1 LQFRPLNKKVTI
13 SPLNFTKRG
22 KAAEKMPPVSKQGD
36 KIASFC
42 KDKRP
47 KYIISLIRG
56 AKEHISLK
64 LEGQQ
69 SIFP

>member
-1 LQFRPLNKKVTI
+1 LHFWPLNKKVTI

-22 KAAEKMPPVSKQGD
+22 KVVEKTPPVSKQGA

-42 KDKRP
+42 KDKGP
-47 KYIISLIRG
+47 KYIISLIRET
-56 AKEHISLK
+56 KEHISLK
-64 LEGQQ
+64 LEGQH